1 MIEDIIGNGIKTTTD
16 FINNK
21 EQLVIKGQMANNPVD
36 QELGR
41 GERKCIPNK
50 KYLYLMPI

>member
-21 EQLVIKGQMANNPVD
+21 EQLAIKGQMANNPVD

-50 KYLYLMPI
+50 KYLHLMPI